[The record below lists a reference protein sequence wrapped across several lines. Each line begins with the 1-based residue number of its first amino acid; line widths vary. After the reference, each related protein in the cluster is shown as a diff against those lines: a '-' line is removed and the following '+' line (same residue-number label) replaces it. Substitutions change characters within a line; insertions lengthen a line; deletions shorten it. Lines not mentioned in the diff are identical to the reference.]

1 MNTLTGIK
9 IMLLLLAGY
18 LSGSIPFG
26 LILTRTFTSI
36 DIRTQGSGNI
46 RATNVRR
53 TAGNLLGALTL
64 TGDVA
69 KGALPVA
76 LGLYLLPEALPG
88 REVYLALVAL
98 AAFSGH
104 LYPVYFGFK
113 NGGKGVATATGCFLV
128 LAPLATL
135 VALLVFVLGV
145 CWYNRVSVS
154 SLLAA
159 AVLPLAVWKA
169 TGVPVTTAC
178 AGVIAIMIV
187 YRHRANLK
195 RLFRGE
201 EPEI

>member
-1 MNTLTGIK
+1 MSILIGLKMILLI
-9 IMLLLLAGY
+9 IMGY
-18 LSGSIPFG
+18 LLGSIPFG
-26 LILTRTFTSI
+26 LILTKTFTSV

-46 RATNVRR
+46 GATNVRR

-64 TGDVA
+64 IADVI

-76 LGLYLLPEALPG
+76 FGLYLLPEALPG
-88 REVYLALVAL
+88 REIYLSLVAL
-98 AAFSGH
+98 AAFIGH

-113 NGGKGVATATGCFLV
+113 DGGKGVATAAGCFLV
-128 LAPLATL
+128 LSPLATL

-145 CWYNRVSVS
+145 CWYNRVSVG

-169 TGVPVTTAC
+169 TDAPIITAC
-178 AGVIAIMIV
+178 AGVCAMMIV
-187 YRHRANLK
+187 YRHRANIK
-195 RLFRGE
+195 RLLIGQ